1 MAGGYG
7 CKTIQK
13 QFTHPLLLLYSSF
26 PTLILFIH
34 SNSSLW
40 SLFLSSSLP
49 RLLLFSLSFFLPY
62 SYSYSLYISSFPILI
77 LILFIFLPFLFLFLF
92 SLSFVLSY
100 SYSFYLYLS
109 SSPILILFIFLPFLH
124 LSSSPILILFYIS
137 SFPALLSN
145 LSSSTTFSAAI
156 SIKQSLGSAPKLSW
170 MNTSFSIT
178 AVRHCPIQ
186 NWPLYQTTV

>member
-49 RLLLFSLSFFLPY
+49 LFLA
-62 SYSYSLYISSFPILI
+62 YSYSLYLSSFPILI

-170 MNTSFSIT
+170 MNTSFSMT

-186 NWPLYQTTV
+186 NWPLDQPTV